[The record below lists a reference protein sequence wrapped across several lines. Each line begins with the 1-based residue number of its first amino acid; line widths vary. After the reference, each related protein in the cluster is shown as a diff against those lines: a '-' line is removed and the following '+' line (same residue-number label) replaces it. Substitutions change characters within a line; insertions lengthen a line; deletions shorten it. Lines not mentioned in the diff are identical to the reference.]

1 MTKKAFSLLRQMN
14 VSLHTLFFH
23 GGFSRK
29 KKEIATPKERMSSYS
44 ALLYKIRA
52 MRAAVSTAKERMSSY
67 SALLYKIRAMRATVS
82 TAKQRINIVAIT
94 THATLHNSMCK
105 TYGYVLQIHFSRGS
119 ECSAA
124 ADAGPLATT
133 AAAVLQQ
140 STG

>member
-29 KKEIATPKERMSSYS
+29 KKEIATP
-44 ALLYKIRA
+44 
-52 MRAAVSTAKERMSSY
+52 KERMSSY

-124 ADAGPLATT
+124 AAAAPVATT
-133 AAAVLQQ
+133 ASWQQLGAAEYSLVDWQASFAAV
-140 STG
+140 